1 MSKLIIWVSGRPIIY
16 GYQRQDFKWS
26 VPHNCFIYLGRELEE
41 KEFNDVIDKVL
52 SRHKDKNPSIKVM
65 LTAPVA
71 DELPPDE
78 VPSFGQE
85 SEDLRLKRALEIV
98 QQLAPDMIKKKPGR
112 KPEPVMV

>member
-41 KEFNDVIDKVL
+41 KEFNEVIDKVL
-52 SRHKDKNPSIKVM
+52 SRHKDKNPSVKAIVSKSSI
-65 LTAPVA
+65 
-71 DELPPDE
+71 DELPPDDSLHAE
-78 VPSFGQE
+78 KQTDE
-85 SEDLRLKRALEIV
+85 LALKIALETV
-98 QQLAPDMIKKKPGR
+98 HRLAPDMIKKKPGR